1 MSAESQRIDIVFWR
15 NQETQVGKRCSDL
28 VLPRVR
34 EAHNLHNTLDVLSN
48 PKCLVECSWI
58 DETYDFRENANAT
71 VQRLLKNFFFR
82 TNKVVLL
89 QTIVYCT
96 RQRFGR
102 AGFRQKTK
110 YMACVDGRDR
120 GFEVGIPGE
129 RELYRVRTQQC
140 YLAKQLDAVR
150 PGHAHIRNHD
160 GK

>member
-34 EAHNLHNTLDVLSN
+34 EAHNIHNTLDVLSN

-120 GFEVGIPGE
+120 ARFERLRSE
-129 RELYRVRTQQC
+129 ARELLQVS
-140 YLAKQLDAVR
+140 
-150 PGHAHIRNHD
+150 RNERSLRSTYD
-160 GK
+160 SLNV